1 MSSPASYRV
10 HVNDSVAPA
19 LAGHQGASYDS
30 PVTRPEADAL
40 ALARVLLASPELP
53 DGFGPW
59 HRAIPGG
66 RRTVWLEP
74 TAEAG

>member
-10 HVNDSVAPA
+10 HVSDSVAPT
-19 LAGHQGASYDS
+19 LAGHRGASYDS
-30 PVTRPEADAL
+30 AVTHPELDAL

-59 HRAIPGG
+59 HRAILGG
-66 RRTVWLEP
+66 RRAVWLER
-74 TAEAG
+74 TGERG